1 MRREARICL
10 WTVAEPRGTRDGG
23 GQRLLRFC
31 PDPLKIEFK
40 QELFF
45 FPVVFNT
52 THSGTGLQGLRVLFA
67 IGLPWPPKR
76 WNYRH
81 S

>member
-1 MRREARICL
+1 
-10 WTVAEPRGTRDGG
+10 
-23 GQRLLRFC
+23 LRFC

-67 IGLPWPPKR
+67 IVLPWPPKR

>member
-1 MRREARICL
+1 ME
-10 WTVAEPRGTRDGG
+10 
-23 GQRLLRFC
+23 GQNSKHFC
-31 PDPLKIEFK
+31 PDPLKVEFK

-52 THSGTGLQGLRVLFA
+52 THSFFETQFQGLLVLFA
-67 IGLPWPPKR
+67 IVLRWPPKR